1 MLKSLMQS
9 EENMDPIT
17 TAILTVIATKTTE
30 QVVVDAYK
38 ALKKLL
44 MQKFGT
50 KSKIIEAVAAL
61 EANPESGAR
70 KEVVKEEI
78 AISKAN
84 RDPELLQAAQIL
96 LDKLSIKQV
105 NEHLS
110 QIAVG
115 NENIQVAGNQNSVN
129 VNTPKSS
136 S

>member
-1 MLKSLMQS
+1 
-9 EENMDPIT
+9 MDPIT
-17 TAILTVIATKTTE
+17 TAILTVIATKTAE

-44 MQKFGT
+44 KRKFGT

-61 EANPESGAR
+61 EANPESAAR

-78 AISKAN
+78 ATSKAN

-96 LDKLSIKQV
+96 LDKLNIKQV

-110 QIAVG
+110 QITVG
-115 NENIQVAGNQNSVN
+115 NENIQVAGNQNTVN
-129 VNTPKSS
+129 TNTPKSS

>member
-1 MLKSLMQS
+1 
-9 EENMDPIT
+9 MDPIT

-30 QVVVDAYK
+30 QVVLLAYN

-44 MQKFGT
+44 KKKFGT

-61 EANPESGAR
+61 EANPDSAAR

-96 LDKLSIKQV
+96 LDKLNIKQV

-110 QIAVG
+110 QTAVG
-115 NENIQVAGNQNSVN
+115 DANIQVAGNQNTVN
-129 VNTPKSS
+129 VNTPKSNS
-136 S
+136 